1 MTRSEQREE
10 VLILSFEKTFHE
22 ESIDEIIELAR
33 ELRGEKIND
42 YIENEV
48 KGIFNNL
55 ETIDKLIEENLVGWK
70 IGRISRVNLCIMR
83 ICIYEMLYDETIP
96 VGVAINEAVELCKK
110 YSAENDKKF
119 VNGILGSVSRKL

>member
-10 VLILSFEKTFHE
+10 VFILTFEKTFHE
-22 ESIDEIIELAR
+22 ESIDEIIELATN
-33 ELRGEKIND
+33 LRGEKVND
-42 YIENEV
+42 YIKNEV
-48 KGIFNNL
+48 KGIFDNL
-55 ETIDKLIEENLVGWK
+55 EKIDALIEENLVGWK
-70 IGRISRVNLCIMR
+70 INRISRVNLCILR
-83 ICIYEMLYDETIP
+83 ICIYEMLFDETVP

>member
-10 VLILSFEKTFHE
+10 VFILTFEKTFHE
-22 ESIDEIIELAR
+22 ESIDEIIELAMN
-33 ELRGEKIND
+33 LRGEKVND
-42 YIENEV
+42 YIKNEV
-48 KGIFNNL
+48 KGIFDNL
-55 ETIDKLIEENLVGWK
+55 EKIDALIEENLVGWK
-70 IGRISRVNLCIMR
+70 INRISRVNLCILR
-83 ICIYEMLYDETIP
+83 ICIYEMLFDETVP

>member
-10 VLILSFEKTFHE
+10 VFILTFEKTFHE
-22 ESIDEIIELAR
+22 ESIDEIIELATN
-33 ELRGEKIND
+33 LRGEKVND
-42 YIENEV
+42 YIKNEV
-48 KGIFNNL
+48 KGIFDNL
-55 ETIDKLIEENLVGWK
+55 EKIDALIEKNLVGWK
-70 IGRISRVNLCIMR
+70 INRISRVNLCILR
-83 ICIYEMLYDETIP
+83 ICIYEMLFDETVP

>member
-10 VLILSFEKTFHE
+10 VFILTFEKTFHNESVE
-22 ESIDEIIELAR
+22 EVIELAK

-48 KGIFNNL
+48 KGIFDNI
-55 ETIDKLIEENLVGWK
+55 ETIDKLIEENSIGWK
-70 IGRISRVNLCIMR
+70 ISRIPRVNLCIMR
-83 ICIYEMLYDETIP
+83 ICIYEMMFDDTVP

-110 YSAENDKKF
+110 YSSEEDKKF
-119 VNGILGSVSRKL
+119 VNGILGTISRNL

>member
-10 VLILSFEKTFHE
+10 VFILTFEKTFHNESVE
-22 ESIDEIIELAR
+22 EVIELAK

-48 KGIFNNL
+48 KGIFDNI
-55 ETIDKLIEENLVGWK
+55 ETIDKLIEENSIGWK
-70 IGRISRVNLCIMR
+70 ISRIPRVNLCIMR
-83 ICIYEMLYDETIP
+83 ICIYEMMFDDTVP

-110 YSAENDKKF
+110 YSSEEDKKF
-119 VNGILGSVSRKL
+119 VNGVLGTISRNL